1 MTFQSKNVDY
11 DMAIATI
18 IVYTTNVELNVYTN
32 SSIFLQAYFE
42 YLGGKRMADTK
53 QTQEDE
59 AMQEVQAEQDQVQ
72 DEQSQT
78 NGIPD
83 YKSDREEVRHASEQ
97 FFRSLFRAGVHVA
110 MAPVYVL
117 PEESREHFF
126 AAGREFT
133 RGLSSLAQEIA
144 DDFDKL
150 VTRENEKL
158 GNE

>member
-1 MTFQSKNVDY
+1 
-11 DMAIATI
+11 
-18 IVYTTNVELNVYTN
+18 
-32 SSIFLQAYFE
+32 
-42 YLGGKRMADTK
+42 MADIK
-53 QTQEDE
+53 QQVDE
-59 AMQEVQAEQDQVQ
+59 AMQEAQAEQDQLQ

-78 NGIPD
+78 NEIPD
-83 YKSDREEVRHASEQ
+83 YRSDREEVRHASEQ
-97 FFRSLFRAGVHVA
+97 LFRSLFRAGVHVA

-150 VTRENEKL
+150 VTREKEKL